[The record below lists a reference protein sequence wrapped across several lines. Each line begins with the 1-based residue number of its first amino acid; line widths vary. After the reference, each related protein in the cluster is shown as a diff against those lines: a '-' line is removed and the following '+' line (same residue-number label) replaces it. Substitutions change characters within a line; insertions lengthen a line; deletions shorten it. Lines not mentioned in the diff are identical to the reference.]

1 VDPAAAPMTVQPI
14 LVVRAANASSIGQ
27 PTNTALLTPI
37 TEATQVAEVKAPAV
51 RGRRKR
57 PRVVAPAGPPRGA
70 GQPEAASSEFGS

>member
-1 VDPAAAPMTVQPI
+1 VVPAADM
-14 LVVRAANASSIGQ
+14 SSIEQ
-27 PTNTALLTPI
+27 PMNTAVLTPIIPSTAI
-37 TEATQVAEVKAPAV
+37 TEATQVGEVKAPAV

>member
-1 VDPAAAPMTVQPI
+1 M
-14 LVVRAANASSIGQ
+14 SSIEQ
-27 PTNTALLTPI
+27 PTNTAVLTPI
-37 TEATQVAEVKAPAV
+37 TAITAITEVTQVAEVKAPDV